1 MPLIRQEELSKGLF
15 LGVWHI
21 DETLNELLSF
31 LYLNKDEFEMLENFN
46 SELRKKQWLSY
57 RVLIRSI
64 LKEDLIYK
72 LYYSSSGKPFLVQP
86 SKDIS
91 VTHSG
96 FYTAILISEP
106 NKYRFGIDLE
116 HISEKIL
123 RIRNRFLNPI
133 ECIRASINPTP
144 HTYVQLWSS
153 KESVYKCLEQ
163 TNISIRHNI
172 FIHSI
177 RIIDNNKKY
186 FQIKAQ
192 VFIDTNKVE
201 HYLVKSE
208 YINQNYILSYTFRK
222 LE

>member
-1 MPLIRQEELSKGLF
+1 MPLIRQEEVSEGLL
-15 LGVWHI
+15 LGVWYI

-31 LYLNKDEFEMLENFN
+31 LYLNKAEFEMLENFN

-57 RVLIRSI
+57 RALIRTI

-72 LYYSSSGKPFLVQP
+72 LYYSSSGKPILTQP

-96 FYTAILISEP
+96 HYTAILISDP
-106 NKYRFGIDLE
+106 NKYKLGIDLE
-116 HISEKIL
+116 YISEKIL

-133 ECIRASINPTP
+133 ECIRASINPVP

-153 KESVYKCLEQ
+153 KESVYKCLDQ
-163 TNISIRHNI
+163 ANISIRHNI
-172 FIHSI
+172 FVHSI
-177 RIIDNNKKY
+177 RIVDANKKC

-192 VFIDTNKVE
+192 VFIDTNKIE
-201 HYLVKSE
+201 HYLVRSE
-208 YINQNYILSYTFRK
+208 FIDQNYILSYTFRK
-222 LE
+222 V